1 MELKVVMYAALFLV
15 VSQALSTFSYAL
27 DMPSGIDNP
36 VSVRFPE
43 MLTAPAPPWL
53 QEGVRVTYDT
63 LASDSE
69 FKGTRSVDWG
79 TGNTGNGLV
88 QTDVV
93 ALEGGKV
100 ATVTQ
105 SYVPYLITG
114 PMRPVFS
121 TGAIETAGCGDIWC
135 NPEVLQKIPDRTGDD
150 LTVLRLPMTVGGKQ
164 YQAIRFGFKQDTY
177 ELADF
182 YDLDT
187 GILLYRTID
196 YTSYNA
202 NGYTV
207 MGSRAT
213 PYMIKLRN
221 LRKVNIPWKDG
232 RVPDWLS
239 PGDTLSYQG
248 QTMTKTQG
256 APTMSYQLSV
266 RASVLSAQ
274 KKFAEINMITYSQ
287 DPISPSQI
295 KTSQTNSISGVA
307 QLLGYWM
314 PQEAIAA
321 LSPRVIDTDPDTG
334 MQISVV
340 KTDANGVVFEKT
352 NQMDY
357 RALFAYDSSGKLVQT
372 YSECNP
378 TTIVL
383 QLVG

>member
-1 MELKVVMYAALFLV
+1 
-15 VSQALSTFSYAL
+15 
-27 DMPSGIDNP
+27 
-36 VSVRFPE
+36 
-43 MLTAPAPPWL
+43 
-53 QEGVRVTYDT
+53 
-63 LASDSE
+63 
-69 FKGTRSVDWG
+69 
-79 TGNTGNGLV
+79 
-88 QTDVV
+88 
-93 ALEGGKV
+93 
-100 ATVTQ
+100 
-105 SYVPYLITG
+105 
-114 PMRPVFS
+114 
-121 TGAIETAGCGDIWC
+121 
-135 NPEVLQKIPDRTGDD
+135 
-150 LTVLRLPMTVGGKQ
+150 MTVGGKQ
-164 YQAIRFGFKQDTY
+164 YQAIRFGFKRDTY

-213 PYMIKLRN
+213 HYMIKLRN

-248 QTMTKTQG
+248 QTMTRTQG

-274 KKFAEINMITYSQ
+274 KKFAEINMIIYSQ